1 MLALSSRGLSIDE
14 GASPMG
20 RLIPLIAFLMSA
32 AAVPAF
38 AQDRPADAVVM
49 TLAADGWVKTKTARV
64 TAVADVAIAAEKRA
78 SVRERMLD
86 ALKKLA
92 PDAEWRISRFDR
104 TQDAAGLERWR
115 AVAEARLPEAALGG
129 LDERARDLSQP
140 GMQVRV
146 QAVQFVPTLAE
157 REAAVGSLRLSI
169 YDQAKAEAARLAKLW
184 PERGYR
190 VARVDFIE
198 NGGPPRPMPYMAKQ
212 EARAGAADA
221 GDGDSGLAVA
231 QNIAVRAQV
240 TFAPSK

>member
-1 MLALSSRGLSIDE
+1 
-14 GASPMG
+14 MG
-20 RLIPLIAFLMSA
+20 RLIPLIAFLFAA

-38 AQDRPADAVVM
+38 AQDRPAAAVVM
-49 TLAADGWVKTKTARV
+49 TLAADGWVETKTARV

-78 SVRERMLD
+78 GVREQMLQ

-129 LDERARDLSQP
+129 LDERARALSQP

-146 QAVQFVPTLAE
+146 QAMQFVPTLAE
-157 REAAVGSLRLSI
+157 REAELGSLRAAI
-169 YDQAKAEAARLAKLW
+169 YDQAKGEADRLAKLW

-190 VARVDFIE
+190 IARVDFIE
-198 NGGPPRPMPYMAKQ
+198 DGVGGPRPVPYMAKQ
-212 EARAGAADA
+212 EARAGTAPVDDAD
-221 GDGDSGLAVA
+221 GGLSVA
-231 QNIAVRAQV
+231 QSLTLRAQV

>member
-1 MLALSSRGLSIDE
+1 
-14 GASPMG
+14 MG
-20 RLIPLIAFLMSA
+20 RLIPLIAFLIA
-32 AAVPAF
+32 AVAVPAF
-38 AQDRPADAVVM
+38 AQERPADAVVM
-49 TLAADGWVKTKTARV
+49 TLASDGWVETKTARV

-78 SVRERMLD
+78 TVRERMLD

-104 TQDAAGLERWR
+104 SQDAAGLERWR

-129 LDERARDLSQP
+129 LDERARALSQP

-157 REAAVGSLRLSI
+157 RESALGSLRAAI
-169 YDQAKAEAARLAKLW
+169 YEQAKGEAERLAKLW

-198 NGGPPRPMPYMAKQ
+198 DGAGLPRPIPYMAK
-212 EARAGAADA
+212 EGIRAGAAQADA
-221 GDGDSGLAVA
+221 SDGDGALVVA
-231 QNIAVRAQV
+231 QNITLRAQV